1 MTIRP
6 SARDLAEATRATA
19 EQLKSVQVPGLEYF
33 AAQPARG
40 PDPATEQAHESAL
53 AQMFAYYG

>member
-6 SARDLAEATRATA
+6 SARDLAEATRATV
-19 EQLKSVQVPGLEYF
+19 EQLKFVQVPGLEYF
-33 AAQPARG
+33 AAQPAPG
-40 PDPATEQAHESAL
+40 ADPVGERPHESAL